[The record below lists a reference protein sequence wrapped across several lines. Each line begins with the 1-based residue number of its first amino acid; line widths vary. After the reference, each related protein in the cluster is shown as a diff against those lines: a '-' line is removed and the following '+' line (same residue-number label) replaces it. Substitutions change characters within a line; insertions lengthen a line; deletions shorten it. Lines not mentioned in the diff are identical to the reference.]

1 MKTVKRKIIGENC
14 YGKLNG
20 IMQKLPVGTIIE
32 ASEGA
37 FGAKAVTV
45 EEVPER
51 TLEVATPPKDKPEEQ
66 PKRRGRPR
74 KSEE

>member
-1 MKTVKRKIIGENC
+1 MKTVKRKIVGDNC

-20 IMQKLPVGTIIE
+20 VMQKLPVGTIIE

-45 EEVPER
+45 EELPER
-51 TLEVATPPKDKPEEQ
+51 TLEVATPPEK
-66 PKRRGRPR
+66 PKRRSR
-74 KSEE
+74 KAVDHDAENN